1 MGIWS
6 WYFNTSHNGG
16 SSMIIIGI
24 IIGLLISM
32 VIIGLYVLIQPT
44 DSSNDYYHIKYNPAR
59 DTYNIYKDTT
69 LCDLC
74 KTYEEA
80 LAKIEYFIER
90 EDKVKIEGYE

>member
-1 MGIWS
+1 M
-6 WYFNTSHNGG
+6 T
-16 SSMIIIGI
+16 IGI
-24 IIGLLISM
+24 IIGLLSL
-32 VIIGLYVLIQPT
+32 VIIGLFVLTQPT
-44 DSSNDYYHIKYNPAR
+44 DSLKDDYYHMKYDPAR
-59 DTYNIYKDTT
+59 DTYNIYKGTT